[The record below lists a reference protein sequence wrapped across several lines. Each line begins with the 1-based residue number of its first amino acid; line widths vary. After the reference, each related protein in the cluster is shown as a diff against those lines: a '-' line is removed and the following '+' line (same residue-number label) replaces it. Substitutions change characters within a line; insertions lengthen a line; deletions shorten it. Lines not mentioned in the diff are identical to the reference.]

1 MHPEEEVASMS
12 SINKAVIR
20 RLYDEVWN
28 ERKVEVIKEIISP
41 SHALHGP
48 TFSGSSIGPEAYK
61 RQVLLFLTGYPD
73 MHWTIEDTIAEN
85 DKVVACWT
93 ISGTH
98 RGEYMEIPATNKK
111 VSIDGITIH
120 HIAGGKIMDSYSNWD
135 VLGMMQQLGVV
146 SALGLP
152 KSASAR

>member
-1 MHPEEEVASMS
+1 MS

-61 RQVLLFLTGYPD
+61 RTVLDFLAGYPD
-73 MHWTIEDTIAEN
+73 LRFTIEDTIAEN

-98 RGEYMEIPATNKK
+98 RGEYLEIPATNKK
-111 VSIDGITIH
+111 VSFDGITIH
-120 HIAGGKIMDSYSNWD
+120 HIAGGKIMDSYTNWD